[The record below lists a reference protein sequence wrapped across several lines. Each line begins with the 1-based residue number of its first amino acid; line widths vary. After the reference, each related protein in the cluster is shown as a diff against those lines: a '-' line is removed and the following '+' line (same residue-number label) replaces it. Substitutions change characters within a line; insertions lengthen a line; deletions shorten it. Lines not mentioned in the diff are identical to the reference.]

1 MKLEI
6 RNSDR
11 KLFSDHPIGLKTLV
25 FIFVVCI
32 SFCYCVK
39 DIDGIEILPSNGNT
53 LEKINDNLGRA
64 NQELKSEKRF
74 NLLQRQGKK
83 RHLVLCEDLRIHI
96 P

>member
-6 RNSDR
+6 RNSNR
-11 KLFSDHPIGLKTLV
+11 KLFSDHSIGLKTLV

-39 DIDGIEILPSNGNT
+39 DIDGIEILPTNSNT

-74 NLLQRQGKK
+74 NLSQRRGKTH
-83 RHLVLCEDLRIHI
+83 HLLLCENLRIHI